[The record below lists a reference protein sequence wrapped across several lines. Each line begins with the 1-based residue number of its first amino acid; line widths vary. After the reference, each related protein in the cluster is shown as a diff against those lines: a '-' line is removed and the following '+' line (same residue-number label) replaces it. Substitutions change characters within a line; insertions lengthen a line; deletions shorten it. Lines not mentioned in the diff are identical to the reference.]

1 MCSSY
6 KHTYL
11 KLFFWAKKML
21 TGDFFHY
28 LQITL
33 HILVD
38 QDSFFSFTPS
48 PGKSEAPFPIK
59 ILNET

>member
-1 MCSSY
+1 
-6 KHTYL
+6 
-11 KLFFWAKKML
+11 ML